1 VTRTGRLGVFALSAV
16 GLALLLGWGL
26 AGLPDFGH
34 YPGPLGDIAT
44 QLLPPERRV
53 ANVPTGIVFDL
64 RGFDTLGEELILFA
78 ATTGVALLLRET
90 RSDASIPSE
99 ESTEDDELR
108 LLGLALIPP
117 TVLLGL
123 YLALF
128 GHITPGGGFQGGIV
142 LATAFVLLYVAG
154 GSKTLDRL
162 APSTLADGAEGTGL
176 AAYVLI
182 GLIGLVAAGEY
193 LHNFLPYGS
202 RNMILSAGT
211 VPLLNLTVALA
222 VVGALVLLVR
232 DLLQELL
239 LERRSEE

>member
-1 VTRTGRLGVFALSAV
+1 
-16 GLALLLGWGL
+16 
-26 AGLPDFGH
+26 
-34 YPGPLGDIAT
+34 
-44 QLLPPERRV
+44 
-53 ANVPTGIVFDL
+53 
-64 RGFDTLGEELILFA
+64 
-78 ATTGVALLLRET
+78 
-90 RSDASIPSE
+90 
-99 ESTEDDELR
+99 
-108 LLGLALIPP
+108 
-117 TVLLGL
+117 
-123 YLALF
+123 
-128 GHITPGGGFQGGIV
+128 
-142 LATAFVLLYVAG
+142 
-154 GSKTLDRL
+154 
-162 APSTLADGAEGTGL
+162 LADGAEGTGL